1 MTAVL
6 TALKAVWAWKWQIA
20 LVLVA
25 LLAWGRG
32 KELTG
37 VRGQLAADKATLAQ
51 VKADGAAQ
59 AAADAKINAAAK
71 AETHAVQT
79 QLDSA
84 LEAHRL
90 TSVAL
95 AERVRD
101 YEACTVAGA
110 RHLPGG
116 PNPAGLQ
123 QGGGGGGPN
132 PSSARPISD
141 ALAIVV
147 GSCQT
152 VVDEFRACSKWAQ
165 TVKCH

>member
-1 MTAVL
+1 MAAVL
-6 TALKAVWAWKWQIA
+6 TALKGVWAWKWQIA
-20 LVLVA
+20 LALVA

-32 KELTG
+32 KEITG
-37 VRGQLAADKATLAQ
+37 LKGQLAQDKVALAQ
-51 VKADGAAQ
+51 VKSDGEAQ
-59 AAADAKINAAAK
+59 AKRDAAINAASK

-95 AERVRD
+95 SERVRD
-101 YEACTVAGA
+101 YEACTVARAGDLSS
-110 RHLPGG
+110 RPH
-116 PNPAGLQ
+116 PAGPV
-123 QGGGGGGPN
+123 QGDGSGGPN
-132 PSSARPISD
+132 PSSARPIGD
-141 ALAIVV
+141 ALATVV